1 MRRYGVMFQ
10 MGRLDALLLNIRWFI
25 ISIGVVVITVAAV
38 RSVFQLIQL
47 VLYRKLTT
55 NYIRLQFGYSVILGM
70 EFMVGAD
77 IIGSLADPDYYSLGL
92 LGILVLIR
100 TVLSY
105 FLSLELEALTPKQ
118 RQAFK

>member
-1 MRRYGVMFQ
+1 
-10 MGRLDALLLNIRWFI
+10 MGSYETLFHMSDYNTILLNLRTYIRF
-25 ISIGVVVITVAAV
+25 IGVVVITVAAV
-38 RSVFQLIQL
+38 RSVYQLFML
-47 VLYRKLTT
+47 LFFRTLST

-92 LGILVLIR
+92 LGMLVLIR

-105 FLSLELEALTPKQ
+105 FLSKELEALSPKQ

>member
-1 MRRYGVMFQ
+1 M
-10 MGRLDALLLNIRWFI
+10 LLFFRTL
-25 ISIGVVVITVAAV
+25 S
-38 RSVFQLIQL
+38 
-47 VLYRKLTT
+47 T

-92 LGILVLIR
+92 LGMLVLIR

-105 FLSLELEALTPKQ
+105 FLSKELEALSPKQ